1 MKGRGGVSGRRR
13 WSEEDEIKTLDS
25 SSSTIVAGE
34 GRTRKGER
42 RN

>member
-25 SSSTIVAGE
+25 SSSTIVGRGGE
-34 GRTRKGER
+34 NAQG
-42 RN
+42 